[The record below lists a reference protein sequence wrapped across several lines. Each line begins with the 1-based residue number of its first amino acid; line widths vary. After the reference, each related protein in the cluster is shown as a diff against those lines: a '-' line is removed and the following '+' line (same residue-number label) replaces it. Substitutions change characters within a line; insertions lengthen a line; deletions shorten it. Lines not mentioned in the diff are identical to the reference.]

1 MPRSL
6 YGLTIVMQ
14 RRLSVVIRTYWRIIL
29 CFFSL
34 YFVFYSCFSLLIMS
48 SKHYFKGLPFGYVYF
63 KPGYSIHKCQ
73 FAQVP
78 LASRGVRGTSV

>member
-1 MPRSL
+1 
-6 YGLTIVMQ
+6 MQ
-14 RRLSVVIRTYWRIIL
+14 RRVSVVIGTYWRDTL
-29 CFFSL
+29 FFSP

-48 SKHYFKGLPFGYVYF
+48 SRHYFKGLPFGYVYF
-63 KPGYSIHKCQ
+63 KPGYSIQKCQ